1 ERENPGQHG
10 VTEPGAEAGSG
21 EAVTPAATHPYRN
34 PGAVGLAPANRYGG
48 LWLGRRPSRVDWC
61 PSLRLAVFESRSEV
75 KGFAPAARRASGSTA
90 QTPSCSDTDFSETGK
105 GSDALPPRPVESA
118 WDGPRPVL

>member
-1 ERENPGQHG
+1 MDR
-10 VTEPGAEAGSG
+10 
-21 EAVTPAATHPYRN
+21 
-34 PGAVGLAPANRYGG
+34 
-48 LWLGRRPSRVDWC
+48 C

-105 GSDALPPRPVESA
+105 GSDATPADAGRIGVGRGQTGFGL
-118 WDGPRPVL
+118 